1 MKKRYH
7 IIGDLKRNLLIVA
20 AATSLGLAGCNSAGN
35 NTSGADTASDWST
48 SSGNLSQGVITEM
61 TETSPNN
68 WKITDEKPAGA
79 GQVAA
84 ILKHYDGKI
93 DTLTGEPL
101 QRAMNEYATVNP
113 TNTNRFGMMDVLMWS
128 GIGYMAGRMM
138 SPNPAYYANNS
149 ILNRTSGWRNNIYR
163 ERERSGGRAGYYG
176 NGAYRNRTITT
187 APRGRSGYFSGRRG
201 GFSS

>member
-20 AATSLGLAGCNSAGN
+20 AATSLGLAGCNSPGN
-35 NTSGADTASDWST
+35 NGSEAETSSDWSS

-61 TETSPNN
+61 TETSPDN
-68 WKITDEKPAGA
+68 WKITGERPAGA

-101 QRAMNEYATVNP
+101 QRAMNEYASVNP

-138 SPNPAYYANNS
+138 SPNPAYYANS
-149 ILNRTSGWRNNIYR
+149 SVLNRTSGWRNNIYR

-187 APRGRSGYFSGRRG
+187 APQGRSGYFSGRRS
-201 GFSS
+201 GFSA